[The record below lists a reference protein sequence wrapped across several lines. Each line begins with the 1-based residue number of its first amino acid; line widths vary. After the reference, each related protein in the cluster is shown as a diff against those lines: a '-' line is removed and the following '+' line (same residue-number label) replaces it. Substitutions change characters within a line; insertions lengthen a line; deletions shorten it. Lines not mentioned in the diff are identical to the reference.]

1 MYKELEAAWQE
12 LTSPGQMFEI
22 ETVEA
27 LGRQIKSYKL
37 APASL
42 ADIWAMTA
50 AHGDKDYLVYQDERW
65 TYTQAHAE
73 VAAIAAWLT
82 AQGVGQHDRVAIA
95 MRNYPEWMLS
105 YWAILSIGAVAVGM
119 NAWWVADEM
128 KYGLE
133 DSAPKVLLC
142 DGERLER
149 FLEVK
154 DSFPNLK
161 VAGVRLPDAL
171 QKTAGVTPW
180 AEVIATVPNPQTVSI
195 AADDDACIFYTSG
208 TTGRPKGAQLTHR
221 GCVNNILNIAFAG
234 QAQGLALAKKEG
246 KDAEEAFKT
255 AVSPAITAMVA
266 TPLFHVTANNCVAHA
281 ATVTGG
287 KLVHMYRWDAGEA
300 LRLIEQEK
308 VTHFSGVPVMAREI
322 IAHPDFATT
331 DTSTMLSIGGGGAQ
345 LQPDLVGK
353 LDTSVKNARPNTGY
367 GMTETCG
374 IITSVASDFF
384 VDKPASAG
392 RAMPTFETKCIDANG
407 DEVMPG
413 EAGELCVKGACVIRG
428 YLNRPE
434 ATQEAIQ
441 DGWLRTGDIVKIDED
456 GFIFIVDRAK
466 DMVLRG
472 GENVYCSEVESAIF
486 EHEAVAECVVF
497 GVPDDRLGEEVGA
510 VIVTAPGKNVTA
522 EEIRTFCKAKLA
534 AYKIPRYIWTQTELL
549 PRNASGKFL
558 KKELRGTMD
567 VAKAS

>member
-1 MYKELEAAWQE
+1 MTAMTVAEAAAQLMQTDPRFAVADQE
-12 LTSPGQMFEI
+12 IRGTRYRVFANAPSNLREMMRANSDAHGQKDFLIYED
-22 ETVEA
+22 VRLSYPA
-27 LGRQIKSYKL
+27 LCDRVNR
-37 APASL
+37 AAHM
-42 ADIWAMTA
+42 MTA
-50 AHGDKDYLVYQDERW
+50 MGIEK
-65 TYTQAHAE
+65 
-73 VAAIAAWLT
+73 
-82 AQGVGQHDRVAIA
+82 GDRVAIA

-180 AEVIATVPNPQTVSI
+180 AEVIATAPNPQTVSI

-434 ATQEAIQ
+434 ATEETLRG
-441 DGWLRTGDIVKIDED
+441 GWLHTGDLGYRDAD
-456 GFIFIVDRAK
+456 GYLFLVDRAK
-466 DMVLRG
+466 DMIIRG
-472 GENVYCSEVESAIF
+472 GENIYSTEVEDVIYMLPEVSLC
-486 EHEAVAECVVF
+486 AVI
-497 GVPDDRLGEEVGA
+497 GVPDKLFGEEVGA
-510 VIVTAPGKNVTA
+510 FILCKPGASLTVEAVQEHCRANMAGYKAPRHVHFVEEFAMTATGK
-522 EEIRTFCKAKLA
+522 IQK
-534 AYKIPRYIWTQTELL
+534 
-549 PRNASGKFL
+549 G
-558 KKELRGTMD
+558 ELRRLLE
-567 VAKAS
+567 A